1 MPRPALVSVVIVLG
15 VLLASALAAPLASA
29 QDAPED
35 AAPTAE
41 SPASE
46 SAAPEAPPPVTA
58 SMRPADT
65 ASLPIAARLIITS
78 GVGGHFTEPM
88 CDANTSLSPSA
99 FSKIAPHLES
109 LRALDPLIFDTGG
122 LLAPNAVSMYAA
134 RRAPDS
140 YAQLIAELGYH
151 ALTFGE
157 GELSADREALL
168 GTLRALRD
176 RGVPSIASNLRC
188 DPSVP
193 SAAALCEVLVDASD
207 GVPMIT
213 RGNDRIALLTF
224 IAEDAITRATPEL
237 SAGLRLT
244 PIARAIG
251 PAVQAARARG
261 ATLVVA
267 VIDDAYGAEAAAR
280 ILSLA
285 RQLPEAHRPDLL
297 IAANAGSELLFARP
311 VGFHPAV
318 AAAPP
323 AGGVRVDIRRN
334 VEAASFDM
342 LVRPL
347 TPTPAPARAVTGF
360 ISRFGEIYCSTWG
373 NDLPGGALS
382 EDITGTQLLS
392 LGASIIRQQ
401 SNAEIAIV
409 NQGLLDS
416 SWAPSRPR
424 MLRAS
429 DVHVAIQYDEP
440 LVSAD
445 VPGAWLLDVARRS
458 ARRPELVTLGMTIEG
473 AGTVDESILVNGRT
487 VEARGRYRV
496 VTLRFL
502 ANGGDGLLP
511 PLPAHHEWEPVLG
524 PHATLRDGM
533 LAYLHHPATRDPRE
547 RVHDLAED
555 AEWTFRVDGDL
566 NFGGSSVQNRAAYD
580 DSQLQRENT
589 ASFGFQINAA
599 GNAQSPVYAWD
610 NSLNLQYL
618 LTRTSNSEGGY
629 LEGDDQIRYRSTLR
643 WRGFRTANDSWYV
656 PEPFVEAY
664 LETEFS
670 QPAARE
676 FRHMLLRTTVG
687 AQFTLRPLLS
697 VRLNGGVEVELLDPN
712 RNALP
717 GAGFV
722 VNLDPWTLF
731 ETARQ
736 RVTGSFQADW
746 FVSDLGGANRRTLRG
761 TFDLAVALDYRFA
774 LAMTLQL
781 YGVRAGSDPFAFAS
795 NVTASARVGWVGRA
809 VR

>member
-1 MPRPALVSVVIVLG
+1 MVAP
-15 VLLASALAAPLASA
+15 ALAA
-29 QDAPED
+29 
-35 AAPTAE
+35 
-41 SPASE
+41 
-46 SAAPEAPPPVTA
+46 
-58 SMRPADT
+58 MRPADT
-65 ASLPIAARLIITS
+65 AALPIAARLLITS
-78 GVGGHFTEPM
+78 GVGGHFTEPL

-99 FSKIAPHLES
+99 FAKIAPHLES
-109 LRALDPLIFDTGG
+109 LRALDPLVLDTGG

-134 RRAPDS
+134 RHEPDS

-157 GELSADREALL
+157 SELSANRGELVA
-168 GTLRALRD
+168 TLRALRA

-188 DPSVP
+188 DPNVP

-207 GVPMIT
+207 GVPVIT
-213 RGNDRIALLTF
+213 RGNDRIAVLTF
-224 IAEDAITRATPEL
+224 IAEDAITRAAPDL
-237 SAGLRLT
+237 SAGLRLA
-244 PIARAIG
+244 PIAQAIG
-251 PAVQAARARG
+251 PAVEAARARG

-267 VIDDAYGAEAAAR
+267 IIDDGYGAEAASR

-285 RQLPEAHRPDLL
+285 RQLRESHRPDLL

-323 AGGVRVDIRRN
+323 AGGARIDIRRN
-334 VEAASFDM
+334 TEAATFDM

-347 TPTPAPARAVTGF
+347 APTPAPARAVTAF
-360 ISRFGEIYCSTWG
+360 IDRFGERYCSRWG
-373 NDLPGGALS
+373 NDLPGGTLT
-382 EDITGTQLLS
+382 EEITGVQLLT
-392 LGASIIRQQ
+392 LGANIVREQT
-401 SNAEIAIV
+401 ATEVAIV
-409 NQGLLDS
+409 NTGLLDS
-416 SWAPSRPR
+416 SWFQTKPGV
-424 MLRAS
+424 LRAS
-429 DVHVAIQYDEP
+429 DVHVAIQYDEA
-440 LVSAD
+440 LVTAD
-445 VPGAWLLDVARRS
+445 VPGDWLLEVARRS
-458 ARRPELVTLGMTIEG
+458 ARHPELIPVGVTITN

-487 VEARGRYRV
+487 VEARAHYSV

-511 PLPAHHEWEPVLG
+511 PLPNEGVWEPVTG
-524 PHATLRDGM
+524 EHPTLRDSM
-533 LAYLHHPATRDPRE
+533 LDYLNVPATSDPRE
-547 RVHDLAED
+547 RVSDPADD
-555 AEWTFRVDGDL
+555 AEWTFRVDGDV
-566 NFGGSSVQNRAAYD
+566 NFGGSSVRNSAAYD
-580 DSQLQRENT
+580 DSQLLRENT
-589 ASFGFQINAA
+589 ATFGFQLDAA
-599 GNAQSPVYAWD
+599 ANTQAPLYAWD
-610 NSLNLQYL
+610 NSLNLQYM
-618 LTRTSNSEGGY
+618 LTRTSATEGGY
-629 LEGDDQIRYRSTLR
+629 VEGNDQIRYRSTAR
-643 WRGFRTANDSWYV
+643 WRGFRTDNDSWYV

-670 QPAARE
+670 EPVERM

-697 VRLNGGVEVELLDPN
+697 VRFNGGVEVELLDPN

-722 VNLDPWTLF
+722 VTLAPWTLF

-736 RVTGSFQADW
+736 RVTSSFQADW